1 MDPLIKQILH
11 LNCVDLSYE
20 GRGFCR
26 DLNDNVILV
35 NYLFPGEEAL
45 VEVDYKR
52 AGLYYGH
59 IKKLEKE
66 SPERI
71 KPLCPFS
78 FRCGGCEFQSLS
90 YKSQLAFKSKLVKD
104 QLKKIAHL
112 DVDAKETIGMDDPY
126 YYRNKIQMPFAL
138 DKDGHVVYGF
148 YKEGS
153 HEVVPISNCVIEDKR
168 ANLIIG
174 EIKTAMDELGVL
186 PYDETTRKGYIRHAI
201 VRTSYVYKE
210 VMLILVSAK
219 EGFPEQDALLQKIV
233 SNCPELTSVYLNVNS
248 SFGSKIMGEK
258 NVLLYGESHIKDSLC
273 GLDFIISPSSFY
285 QTNPVMT
292 SILYQKA
299 MEGASLKKDDVVL
312 DAYSGTGTIGL
323 VAAKYVSKVI
333 GVEINRDAVTDA
345 LANAKSN
352 KIDNY
357 EAYVDDASNFIER
370 MAKEGKRLDV
380 VFMDPPRKGSD
391 ERFLSSLLKMK
402 PDRIVYISCNPL
414 SLARD
419 LAFIKDAYDVEDV
432 QPVDLF
438 PETGHV
444 ETVVRLTLRDDK

>member
-1 MDPLIKQILH
+1 
-11 LNCVDLSYE
+11 
-20 GRGFCR
+20 
-26 DLNDNVILV
+26 
-35 NYLFPGEEAL
+35 
-45 VEVDYKR
+45 
-52 AGLYYGH
+52 
-59 IKKLEKE
+59 
-66 SPERI
+66 
-71 KPLCPFS
+71 
-78 FRCGGCEFQSLS
+78 
-90 YKSQLAFKSKLVKD
+90 
-104 QLKKIAHL
+104 
-112 DVDAKETIGMDDPY
+112 
-126 YYRNKIQMPFAL
+126 
-138 DKDGHVVYGF
+138 
-148 YKEGS
+148 
-153 HEVVPISNCVIEDKR
+153 
-168 ANLIIG
+168 
-174 EIKTAMDELGVL
+174 
-186 PYDETTRKGYIRHAI
+186 
-201 VRTSYVYKE
+201 
-210 VMLILVSAK
+210 
-219 EGFPEQDALLQKIV
+219 
-233 SNCPELTSVYLNVNS
+233 
-248 SFGSKIMGEK
+248 
-258 NVLLYGESHIKDSLC
+258 
-273 GLDFIISPSSFY
+273 
-285 QTNPVMT
+285 MT

>member
-248 SFGSKIMGEK
+248 SFGSKIMARRT
-258 NVLLYGESHIKDSLC
+258 
-273 GLDFIISPSSFY
+273 FFY
-285 QTNPVMT
+285 M
-292 SILYQKA
+292 
-299 MEGASLKKDDVVL
+299 ASLTSK
-312 DAYSGTGTIGL
+312 THC
-323 VAAKYVSKVI
+323 AALISSS
-333 GVEINRDAVTDA
+333 AHH
-345 LANAKSN
+345 
-352 KIDNY
+352 
-357 EAYVDDASNFIER
+357 
-370 MAKEGKRLDV
+370 
-380 VFMDPPRKGSD
+380 
-391 ERFLSSLLKMK
+391 LSIRPTRYDLH
-402 PDRIVYISCNPL
+402 PL
-414 SLARD
+414 SKGHGRGFLEERRCCSRCLLRHRD
-419 LAFIKDAYDVEDV
+419 HRFGGCEICE
-432 QPVDLF
+432 QS
-438 PETGHV
+438 H
-444 ETVVRLTLRDDK
+444 RRRDKPRCRHGRFSKCEIQQD